1 MSSDPTRSPERFSG
15 LETLAHA
22 SGLPLDHFRTDHVAQ
37 QLRRARERA
46 GGIEVAGLASAM
58 SHDSGLRT
66 RFRRSIAISH
76 GSLFRDPEQFAL
88 LEDELL
94 PPLLAGGRRLTAWSA
109 GCGDGSELHSLG
121 IVLERLG
128 AIDRSLLLGSDLL
141 EENVA
146 LARRRAGSPA
156 VRARVRWE
164 RRDVVA
170 EGPPRGH
177 WRLVLCRNVAIYLAR
192 GARDRLHR
200 ALASALAPDGVLL
213 LGRSERLTAPEELGL
228 RQVAP
233 HAYGRLP

>member
-58 SHDSGLRT
+58 SHDSVLRT

-121 IVLERLG
+121 IVLERMG

>member
-22 SGLPLDHFRTDHVAQ
+22 SGLPLDHFRTDHVAR

-128 AIDRSLLLGSDLL
+128 AIERSLLLGSDLL